1 MSIEKAVLAIESTE
15 IPIWWEHDP
24 TETPEET
31 PEETKPAIE
40 STEIPIWWE
49 HDPTETPEETRCR
62 GRRLGRQG
70 R

>member
-31 PEETKPAIE
+31 PEETKPECHCYGASYYDECDGSCGGI
-40 STEIPIWWE
+40 
-49 HDPTETPEETRCR
+49 
-62 GRRLGRQG
+62 
-70 R
+70 